1 MTPDFAELA
10 IISITFGMSIGYA
23 IGIVK
28 HLADLGWRL
37 DSMEWF

>member
-1 MTPDFAELA
+1 MNPEILTLS